1 MTVTRP
7 APPRHVRPVA
17 PLRIAMVGTRGVPAS
32 YGGFE
37 TAIEEI
43 GQRLV
48 HEGHEVTVYCRPTG
62 PDAPSEHLGMR
73 LVNLP
78 ALRRKSL
85 ETLSHTALSTGHF
98 LGARRQDVAF
108 VFNAANAPF
117 VPLLRA
123 RGSAVAVHVDGLEW
137 KRDKWGPWGRRYYR
151 MAEQLAVREAD
162 ALIADAK
169 GIADYYDSE
178 FGVPTEQ
185 ISYGAKILRNT
196 PSDAIEG
203 IGLVPGQFHLV
214 VARFEPENHVDVIV
228 EGYHRSE
235 AALPLVVVGSAPYSA
250 AYTDGIGELAARD
263 PRIRLLGGVWD
274 QRLLDQLY
282 AHALS
287 YLHGHS
293 VGGTNPSLLRA
304 MGAGTAVLGWDVV
317 FNREVAGT
325 AGLYFSTPGQL
336 ARQVEEVERYPFRFR
351 DIGELMQERAHRRY
365 DWDTVSEAYAALA
378 GKLARGYST
387 RGISSGRRA
396 ESAWAVAPQTADVPV
411 GVLRG

>member
-1 MTVTRP
+1 MTVLRA

-17 PLRIAMVGTRGVPAS
+17 PLRVAMLGTRGVPAS

-43 GQRLV
+43 GRRLV
-48 HEGHEVTVYCRPTG
+48 GEGHEVTVYCRPSG
-62 PDAPSEHLGMR
+62 PEAPDEHLGMR

-78 ALRRKSL
+78 ALRRKTL

-98 LGARRQDVAF
+98 LAARRQDVAF
-108 VFNAANAPF
+108 VFNAANSPF

-137 KRDKWGPWGRRYYR
+137 KRDKWGSWGRRYYR
-151 MAEQLAVREAD
+151 MAEGLAVREAD
-162 ALIADAK
+162 ALIADAQ
-169 GIADYYDSE
+169 GIADYYDDE
-178 FGVPTEQ
+178 FAVPTEL
-185 ISYGAKILRNT
+185 ISYGATILRNT
-196 PSDAIEG
+196 PSDAIES
-203 IGLVPGQFHLV
+203 IGLVPGQYHLV

-228 EGYHRSE
+228 EGYHRSN
-235 AALPLVVVGSAPYSA
+235 ATLPLVVVGSAPYSA

-282 AHALS
+282 AHALA

-304 MGAGTAVLGWDVV
+304 MGAGTAVLAWDVV

-325 AGLYFSTPGQL
+325 AGLYFTAPGEL
-336 ARQVEEVERYPFRFR
+336 SRQIEEVERYPFRFR
-351 DIGELMQERAHRRY
+351 DIGELMQDRAHRRY
-365 DWDTVSEAYAALA
+365 DWNVVAEAYGALA
-378 GKLARGYST
+378 AKLARGYST
-387 RGISSGRRA
+387 RGISSGRRVD
-396 ESAWAVAPQTADVPV
+396 SAWSVKQQLPV
-411 GVLRG
+411 EVLHG